1 MTHSSSS
8 VSSAWP
14 PEPTRASTSGTSIDM
29 SSCKAHLSLWETRFS
44 KPPSTAFWEEPIKK
58 NKLKKK
64 KKGQNWYKSLPP
76 GQAVGNHFTV
86 VECTEQ
92 NAVICGAG
100 NDKLEI
106 NLGTRATVGNEMT
119 ARYVMT
125 PGISELFFSIWKE
138 RGVAGH
144 GGNPVHL

>member
-1 MTHSSSS
+1 MAPGAHK
-8 VSSAWP
+8 
-14 PEPTRASTSGTSIDM
+14 SINVRNKTCPHAKHILVCERPD
-29 SSCKAHLSLWETRFS
+29 SLSLSQLPSGKTRL
-44 KPPSTAFWEEPIKK
+44 KK
-58 NKLKKK
+58 INYKKK
-64 KKGQNWYKSLPP
+64 KGGQNWYKSLPP